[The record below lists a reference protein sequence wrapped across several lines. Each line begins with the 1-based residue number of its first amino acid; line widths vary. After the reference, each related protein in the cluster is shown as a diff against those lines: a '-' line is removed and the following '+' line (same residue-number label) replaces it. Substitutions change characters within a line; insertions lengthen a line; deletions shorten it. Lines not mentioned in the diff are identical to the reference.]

1 MPLLLL
7 PLLLLLLARV
17 PTARASATAPAA
29 CTACPPSSAGAMC
42 RISCPSDLD
51 QEGPGTG
58 HCVRC
63 PTAAAIPT
71 GVAVVDVTLPADPA
85 STLTTLQLGINSPG
99 GTYCPCNI
107 AKGCKA
113 PLNATTDLL
122 RLRPQFIRTHDVSLL
137 NPSTFS
143 ISPPNPLGTPTL
155 NWADLFPSLAAD
167 PSLPASYNFTSA
179 DAWAAEF
186 DALGI
191 PLLMRLGTGWFSPPS
206 MTAVPQSKAE
216 TLAEAFLHFAMH
228 FNDGW
233 GGGRQPTASQK
244 IKYWE
249 VWNEPEG
256 SRFWTGNTSAF
267 HDILAL
273 TVQKLRK
280 YDPSLRVGPN
290 NACPGAPEC
299 TSGMRPGFELAA
311 LDNTLSRGIRP
322 NLYSWHEYIVE
333 NPTLTVPIYRWTAQQ
348 LAARNLSDVEQIITE
363 WNPCGSGACVPPYQT
378 DAWAACDF
386 AQTVLTHATLGVTMT
401 APYPLCAT
409 NTDWGLISTETV
421 PTGAL
426 TWRPQAFAF
435 QMMAEVLRAAPYV
448 AQDTTVRPWESSP
461 TEPHEPRMNQSD
473 SKYFAAGFTNGNR
486 STVSVVF
493 VARMQPSD
501 DPTAVPPITQQE
513 VLVTVRGVKP
523 STGYLA
529 SAFAIDMNRSNT
541 AVGGPP
547 VVVVSDV
554 QGTLHLP
561 HSYGSITPRVLHVK
575 LDQQQ

>member
-1 MPLLLL
+1 MFFSCLFHVCVCLC
-7 PLLLLLLARV
+7 V
-17 PTARASATAPAA
+17 CVCVCVSVSVCA
-29 CTACPPSSAGAMC
+29 CLHLCG
-42 RISCPSDLD
+42 

-71 GVAVVDVTLPADPA
+71 GVAVVDVTLPADPI

-107 AKGCKA
+107 AKGCKT
-113 PLNATTDLL
+113 PLNATMDLL
-122 RLRPQFIRTHDVSLL
+122 RLRPQFVRTHDVYLL

-143 ISPPNPLGTPTL
+143 ISPPNPLGTHTL

-216 TLAEAFLHFAMH
+216 TLSEAFLHFAMH

-233 GGGRQPTASQK
+233 GGGRQPTFSQK

-256 SRFWTGNTSAF
+256 SRFWTGNISAF

-273 TVQKLRK
+273 TVKKLRK

-299 TSGMRPGFELAA
+299 TSGMHPGFELAA
-311 LDNTLSRGIRP
+311 LDSTLSRGIRP
-322 NLYSWHEYIVE
+322 NLYSWHEYIVM

-363 WNPCGSGACVPPYQT
+363 WNPCDGKCVPPYQT
-378 DAWAACDF
+378 DAWAAADF
-386 AQTVLTHATLGVTMT
+386 AQTVLTHATVGVTMT
-401 APYPLCAT
+401 ARESQISNQIGLQAT
-409 NTDWGLISTETV
+409 SGFEMCFL
-421 PTGAL
+421 L
-426 TWRPQAFAF
+426 
-435 QMMAEVLRAAPYV
+435 
-448 AQDTTVRPWESSP
+448 
-461 TEPHEPRMNQSD
+461 SD
-473 SKYFAAGFTNGNR
+473 
-486 STVSVVF
+486 
-493 VARMQPSD
+493 
-501 DPTAVPPITQQE
+501 
-513 VLVTVRGVKP
+513 P
-523 STGYLA
+523 STLG
-529 SAFAIDMNRSNT
+529 DG
-541 AVGGPP
+541 GGPI
-547 VVVVSDV
+547 
-554 QGTLHLP
+554 
-561 HSYGSITPRVLHVK
+561 GS
-575 LDQQQ
+575 